1 MGRFHAVAGKSG
13 AEMIRRKWV
22 IYERRTRQIISV
34 VFHRRKLALEQLHQ
48 LNDYCGK
55 KKYAMQLIRTES
67 GSVIKRHPDIELKNL
82 PGGLEVKD
90 G

>member
-1 MGRFHAVAGKSG
+1 
-13 AEMIRRKWV
+13 MIRRKWV

-34 VFHRRKLALEQLHQ
+34 VFHRRKFALEQLHQ

>member
-1 MGRFHAVAGKSG
+1 M
-13 AEMIRRKWV
+13 
-22 IYERRTRQIISV
+22 
-34 VFHRRKLALEQLHQ
+34 EQLHQ
-48 LNDYCGK
+48 LNNYCGK

>member
-1 MGRFHAVAGKSG
+1 MGRFHAVAGRPG

-34 VFHRRKLALEQLHQ
+34 VFHRRKLALKQLHQ